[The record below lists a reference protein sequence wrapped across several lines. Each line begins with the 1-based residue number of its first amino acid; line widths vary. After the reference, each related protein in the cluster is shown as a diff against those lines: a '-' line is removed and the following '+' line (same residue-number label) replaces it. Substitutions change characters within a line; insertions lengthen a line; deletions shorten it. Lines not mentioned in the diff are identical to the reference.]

1 MNISNLH
8 DIFIYM
14 EKNRTCCFIG
24 HRKIN
29 LDINSKNRLVKI
41 IEDLIVNKNVIN
53 FLFGSRSEFNDICYK
68 IVSELKEKYM
78 NIVRIFYTSKS
89 ESCLFFYEKE
99 KWEQRYKVK
108 LKKEIP
114 QFFEKEVEH
123 KTKNQAGRASYIER
137 NYAMIDD
144 SDLCVIYY
152 KENYSPS
159 IKYNCRQIFSR
170 KSGTRV
176 ALNYIKQKKKEYI
189 NVAI

>member
-1 MNISNLH
+1 
-8 DIFIYM
+8 M

-99 KWEQRYKVK
+99 K
-108 LKKEIP
+108 
-114 QFFEKEVEH
+114 
-123 KTKNQAGRASYIER
+123 
-137 NYAMIDD
+137 
-144 SDLCVIYY
+144 
-152 KENYSPS
+152 
-159 IKYNCRQIFSR
+159 
-170 KSGTRV
+170 
-176 ALNYIKQKKKEYI
+176 
-189 NVAI
+189 